1 MWPQRRLI
9 ELLQIEHP
17 LILAPMG
24 GIGTVELASSVCAGG
39 GLGSIACALQ
49 HPEAAAK
56 AIHELKAVTDRPI
69 NANFFCH
76 RPPRDDTRLEQAWNR
91 RLSRYYREM
100 GLAQSVQPASDIAP
114 FGDAMC
120 AVIEDTRP
128 QVVSFHF
135 GLPDAVYLGRI
146 KAAGCRIMSSATTV
160 EEALWLEARGV
171 DVVIA
176 QGSEAGGHRATF
188 LGADPTRASARQPS
202 TMALVP
208 QVVDAVKVPVVA
220 AGGIADGR
228 GIAGAFAL
236 GAAGAQMGTAYLLCP
251 EAATTQMH
259 REALRHSRADTTLL
273 TNVFTGRPARVVS
286 NRLAAEV
293 GPIID
298 ELPDFPLA
306 ARAVAPLRAAAE
318 RQGAVDFTPL
328 WSGQAA
334 PLGRAMPARTLTV
347 TLAQE
352 ALERF
357 SELARPLLFDM
368 QLHVALPGH
377 IPVHMRWRR

>member
-1 MWPQRRLI
+1 MWPQSRLI
-9 ELLQIEHP
+9 ELLQIVHP
-17 LILAPMG
+17 LILAPMAG
-24 GIGTVELASSVCAGG
+24 LGTVELAASVCAVG
-39 GLGSIACALQ
+39 GLGSIGCALQ

-56 AIHELKAVTDRPI
+56 AIYDLKALTNRPI

-100 GLAQSVQPASDIAP
+100 GVAQKVQPASDITP

-120 AVIEDTRP
+120 TVIEDTRP

-135 GLPDAVYLGRI
+135 GLPDAVFLDRI

-160 EEALWLEARGV
+160 EEALWLEASGV

-188 LGADPTRASARQPS
+188 LGADPTGAIARQPS

-228 GIAGAFAL
+228 GIVAAFAL
-236 GAAGAQMGTAYLLCP
+236 GAAGAQIGTAYLLCP

-286 NRLAAEV
+286 NRLTAEV
-293 GPIID
+293 GPVLD

-306 ARAVAPLRAAAE
+306 AGAVAPLRAAAE
-318 RQGAVDFTPL
+318 RRGAVDFTPL

-347 TLAQE
+347 TLVQE

-357 SELARPLLFDM
+357 SELCRPTRE
-368 QLHVALPGH
+368 APRLPH
-377 IPVHMRWRR
+377 PTLRN

>member
-17 LILAPMG
+17 LVLAPMTG
-24 GIGTVELASSVCAGG
+24 FGTTELAASVCAGG
-39 GLGSIACALQ
+39 GLGSIGCALQ
-49 HPEAAAK
+49 RPEGAAR
-56 AIHELKAVTDRPI
+56 AIHDLQAMTDRPI
-69 NANFFCH
+69 SVNFFCH
-76 RPPRDDTRLEQAWNR
+76 RPPEDDAGLEQAWYR
-91 RLSRYYREM
+91 RLLPYYREL
-100 GLAQSVQPASDIAP
+100 GIAQTVQPASNIAP

-120 AVIEDTRP
+120 TVIENTRP

-135 GLPDAVYLGRI
+135 GLPDAVLVDRI

-188 LGADPTRASARQPS
+188 LGSDPTRASARQPS

-228 GIAGAFAL
+228 GVAAVFAL
-236 GAAGAQMGTAYLLCP
+236 GAAGAQIGTAYLSCP
-251 EAATTQMH
+251 EAATTPMH
-259 REALRHSRADTTLL
+259 REALRHSRTDATVL
-273 TNVFTGRPARVVS
+273 TNVFTGRPARAIS
-286 NRLAAEV
+286 NRLVTEL
-293 GPIID
+293 GPIFD

-306 ARAVAPLRAAAE
+306 AGPLAPLRAAAE
-318 RQGAVDFTPL
+318 QQGVSGFTPM

-334 PLGRAMPARTLTV
+334 ALGRAMPARTLTV

-357 SELARPLLFDM
+357 RELSPLPRGDTG
-368 QLHVALPGH
+368 V
-377 IPVHMRWRR
+377 

>member
-1 MWPQRRLI
+1 MAGL
-9 ELLQIEHP
+9 
-17 LILAPMG
+17 
-24 GIGTVELASSVCAGG
+24 GTVQLAASVCAGG
-39 GLGSIACALQ
+39 GLGSIGCALV
-49 HPEAAAK
+49 HPEAAAR
-56 AIHELKAVTDRPI
+56 AIHDLQALTDRPI
-69 NANFFCH
+69 NVNFFCH
-76 RPPRDDTRLEQAWNR
+76 RPPKDDTDLEQAWYR
-91 RLSRYYREM
+91 RLSSYYREL
-100 GLAQSVQPASDIAP
+100 GIAQKVQPASDIAP

-120 AVIEDTRP
+120 TVIEDTRP

-135 GLPDAVYLGRI
+135 GLPDAVFLDRI
-146 KAAGCRIMSSATTV
+146 KAAGCRILSSATTV

-188 LGADPTRASARQPS
+188 LGSDPTRSSTRQPS

-228 GIAGAFAL
+228 GIAAVFAL
-236 GAAGAQMGTAYLLCP
+236 GAAGAQIGTAYLFCP

-259 REALRHSRADTTLL
+259 REALRHSGADATVL
-273 TNVFTGRPARVVS
+273 TNVFTGRPARAIS

-293 GPIID
+293 GPILD

-306 ARAVAPLRAAAE
+306 AGALGPLRAAAE

-352 ALERF
+352 ALERL
-357 SELARPLLFDM
+357 SVAAVGSLHRRP
-368 QLHVALPGH
+368 VATQAPVLPRDH
-377 IPVHMRWRR
+377 PNAQ

>member
-17 LILAPMG
+17 LILAPMAG
-24 GIGTVELASSVCAGG
+24 LGTVELAASVSAGG
-39 GLGSIACALQ
+39 GLGSIGCALQ

-56 AIHELKAVTDRPI
+56 AIHDLKALTDRPI

-76 RPPRDDTRLEQAWNR
+76 RPPRIDLPLEQAWYR
-91 RLSRYYREM
+91 RLSRYYVEM
-100 GLAQSVQPASDIAP
+100 GVAQTVRPAADIAA

-135 GLPDAVYLGRI
+135 GLPDAVFLDRI

-176 QGSEAGGHRATF
+176 QGCEAGGHRATF
-188 LGADPTRASARQPS
+188 LGGDPAGAVARQPS

-228 GIAGAFAL
+228 GIAAAFAL

-259 REALRHSRADTTLL
+259 REALRHSRSDGTLL

-286 NRLAAEV
+286 NRLTAEV
-293 GPIID
+293 GPVLN

-306 ARAVAPLRAAAE
+306 AGAVASLRAAAE
-318 RQGAVDFTPL
+318 GRGAVDFTPL

-334 PLGRAMPARTLTV
+334 PLGRAIPARILTV
-347 TLAQE
+347 TLVQE

-357 SELARPLLFDM
+357 GELCRPSPFSSHGQGD
-368 QLHVALPGH
+368 HGACRRALY
-377 IPVHMRWRR
+377 